1 MKRVVFSGG
10 GTRCISFFHA
20 IATLPSSILSSVEEW
35 WGCSAGALIATVL
48 AVQQTSNKISLLTLV
63 DRLREIDFRQF
74 RNVEIETLLNIATT
88 WGLDSGETL
97 LQGVSNILEMVE
109 PGASRWTLSDVPGLH
124 IVVTDLTH
132 NQVRVCHAGTHPSLL
147 LTHALR
153 ASMSLPF
160 FYVPYRTTEGDV
172 WVDGGVRANF
182 PWVLLNEAQR
192 AESLGFMF
200 GTPQSGSIGDPP
212 RTLAQYILRMVHF
225 GESYNYN
232 AYKNIIRVIVPNFPA
247 WYLSLTPEDRV
258 ELATAGRTAGEEFM
272 KVWLAENS
280 RIHPD
285 PEGRLLP
292 SPPPNS
298 PVHLGVERSDT
309 PLPLLPFQLLAVHR
323 NPPLKPSRLNRRWS
337 V

>member
-1 MKRVVFSGG
+1 M
-10 GTRCISFFHA
+10 
-20 IATLPSSILSSVEEW
+20 
-35 WGCSAGALIATVL
+35 
-48 AVQQTSNKISLLTLV
+48 VQGI
-63 DRLREIDFRQF
+63 
-74 RNVEIETLLNIATT
+74 
-88 WGLDSGETL
+88 
-97 LQGVSNILEMVE
+97 SNILEIVE

-153 ASMSLPF
+153 GSMSIPF
-160 FYVPYRTTEGDV
+160 FYVPYRTAEGDV

-200 GTPQSGSIGDPP
+200 GTPQSGPIGDSP

-225 GESYNYN
+225 GESYDYS

-258 ELATAGRTAGEEFM
+258 ELAVAGQTAAQEFM

-280 RIHPD
+280 QTRSDPLDRI
-285 PEGRLLP
+285 LP

-298 PVHLGVERSDT
+298 PAHLGVERSDT
-309 PLPLLPFQLLAVHR
+309 LLPLLPFQPLDVHH
-323 NPPLKPSRLNRRWS
+323 NPPLKSLRSKRRWS